1 LFAGIRLFIKHWKT
15 AAFSG
20 FVEKL
25 PLIKNNDRSLLFK
38 TNGSV

>member
-1 LFAGIRLFIKHWKT
+1 LFAGIKLLIKHWKT
-15 AAFSG
+15 AALSG

-25 PLIKNNDRSLLFK
+25 PLIKNKDLSLLFK